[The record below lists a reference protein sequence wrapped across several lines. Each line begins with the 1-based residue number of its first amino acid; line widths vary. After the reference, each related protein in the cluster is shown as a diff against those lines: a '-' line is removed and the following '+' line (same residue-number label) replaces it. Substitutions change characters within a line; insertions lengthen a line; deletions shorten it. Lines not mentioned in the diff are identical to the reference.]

1 LPVREGFQ
9 DASRD
14 VLTDKLQ
21 AVVTRIRSGSPWQI
35 ALALERLESARSDQ
49 SPAGATPRWGRGMV
63 GFPIVDEVFSDGS
76 AAAHALSIPR
86 STLLRADEVIR

>member
-1 LPVREGFQ
+1 
-9 DASRD
+9 
-14 VLTDKLQ
+14 
-21 AVVTRIRSGSPWQI
+21 
-35 ALALERLESARSDQ
+35 
-49 SPAGATPRWGRGMV
+49 MV